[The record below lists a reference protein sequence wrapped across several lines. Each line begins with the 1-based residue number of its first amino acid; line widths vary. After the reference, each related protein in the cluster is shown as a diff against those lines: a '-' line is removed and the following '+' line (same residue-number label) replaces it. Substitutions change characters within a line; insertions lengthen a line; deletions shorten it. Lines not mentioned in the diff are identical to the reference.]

1 MNNTRT
7 TLAIVAVLTAATLV
21 VGTSFAATT
30 TQPAFA
36 YSKNKGGDEDSKN
49 GNTVTLQACK
59 QAAIQSGWDNDQEQE
74 CANTICT
81 HPASGAS
88 CVSEGKETP
97 KVTPPPP
104 PKEEDDDPKED
115 HRDDKKSDDLISKF
129 L

>member
-21 VGTSFAATT
+21 VGVTLAATT
-30 TQPAFA
+30 QSAFA

-104 PKEEDDDPKED
+104 PPKEEDDDPKED
-115 HRDDKKSDDLISKF
+115 HSDDKKSDDLISKF

>member
-21 VGTSFAATT
+21 VGGTLAATT
-30 TQPAFA
+30 QSAFA

-129 L
+129 M